1 MPRARRRKADDP
13 IEEPSKAWLDSYA
26 DAMTL
31 LLAFF
36 ILLYASSLIDEDKF
50 IDFKVGV
57 AEALGNPSPVI
68 DGGTGI
74 LDRGNGIASMV
85 SAPPAVESTADGDD
99 DKNNP
104 NDTDVESDEAEE
116 FLATTDEITP
126 ENAEDLVEELQRR
139 IDEVGATDFVEIV
152 NDPKG
157 VIIRFDSQVLFRSG
171 EAKILPDGVIV
182 LQAVSDA
189 LRSID
194 NLLVVEGHTDSV
206 PTSGTRWP
214 TNWELSTTR
223 ATTVLRFLTD
233 LETVPPARIS
243 AAGYAD
249 TRPRAS
255 NETAEGRAE
264 NRRVELVVVVAPYNE
279 QVAGLDDVRGG
290 PRPRP
295 SEARIDDPVG
305 IESDPV
311 DILDLSPEPVDPAG

>member
-1 MPRARRRKADDP
+1 MPRARKRRSDDG

-36 ILLYASSLIDEDKF
+36 ILLYASSIIDEDKF

-57 AEALGNPSPVI
+57 ADALGNPSPVI
-68 DGGTGI
+68 DGGTGV
-74 LDRGNGIASMV
+74 LDAGNGIASLV
-85 SAPPAVESTADGDD
+85 VAPPSVEATTDAEHDGSENAD
-99 DKNNP
+99 NATE
-104 NDTDVESDEAEE
+104 TDELEE
-116 FLATTDEITP
+116 FLASVDEITP
-126 ENAEDLVEELQRR
+126 ENAEQLVEELQRR

-157 VIIRFDSQVLFRSG
+157 VIIRFDNQVLFRSG

-194 NLLVVEGHTDSV
+194 NLLVVEGHTDNV
-206 PTSGTRWP
+206 PTDGSRWP
-214 TNWELSTTR
+214 TNWELSTGR

-233 LETVPPARIS
+233 LEAVPPVRIS

-249 TRPRAS
+249 TRPRAT
-255 NETAEGRAE
+255 NATPEGRAQ
-264 NRRVELVVVVAPYNE
+264 NRRVEVVVVIAPFNE
-279 QVAGLDDVRGG
+279 QLAGVEDVAPDPATADAD
-290 PRPRP
+290 RPP
-295 SEARIDDPVG
+295 PVVAAP
-305 IESDPV
+305 DPV

>member
-1 MPRARRRKADDP
+1 MPRARRRRSDDP

-36 ILLYASSLIDEDKF
+36 ILLYASSIIDEDKF

-57 AEALGNPSPVI
+57 AEALGNPSPVL
-68 DGGTGI
+68 DGGGGI
-74 LDRGNGIASMV
+74 LDAGNGIASMV
-85 SAPPAVESTADGDD
+85 SAQPAVEGTTDAEHDGTSNVD
-99 DKNNP
+99 NAVE
-104 NDTDVESDEAEE
+104 TDELEE
-116 FLATTDEITP
+116 FLANVEEVTP
-126 ENAEDLVEELQRR
+126 ENAEQLVEVLQRR

-152 NDPKG
+152 NDPRG

-171 EAKILPDGVIV
+171 ENTILPDGVIV
-182 LQAVSDA
+182 LQAVSEA

-194 NLLVVEGHTDSV
+194 NLLVVEGHTDNV
-206 PTSGTRWP
+206 PTDGSRWP
-214 TNWELSTTR
+214 TNWELSTGR

-233 LETVPPARIS
+233 LEAVPPVRIS

-249 TRPRAS
+249 TRPRAT
-255 NETAEGRAE
+255 NRTPEGRAE

-279 QVAGLDDVRGG
+279 QLTDLEDVPSG
-290 PRPRP
+290 PRSDDTVTEPRVEP
-295 SEARIDDPVG
+295 
-305 IESDPV
+305 DPV

>member
-1 MPRARRRKADDP
+1 
-13 IEEPSKAWLDSYA
+13 
-26 DAMTL
+26 MTL

-85 SAPPAVESTADGDD
+85 SAPPAVEANADGDD
-99 DKNNP
+99 DRNNP
-104 NDTDVESDEAEE
+104 ADIETETDAAQE
-116 FLATTDEITP
+116 FLATVDEVTP
-126 ENAEDLVEELQRR
+126 DNAEELVDVLQGR
-139 IDEVGATDFVEIV
+139 IDQVGAADFVEIV

-182 LQAVSDA
+182 LQAVAEA

-206 PTSGTRWP
+206 PTDGTRWP

-233 LETVPPARIS
+233 LEAVPPVRIS

-249 TRPRAS
+249 TRPRAT
-255 NETAEGRAE
+255 NDTPEGRAE
-264 NRRVELVVVVAPYNE
+264 NRRVELVVVVSPYNE
-279 QVAGLDDVRGG
+279 QVTGVDDV
-290 PRPRP
+290 PARPRP
-295 SEARIDDPVG
+295 GDATITDPVG
-305 IESDPV
+305 HPV
-311 DILDLSPEPVDPAG
+311 GPGRHLGLEPRTG

>member
-1 MPRARRRKADDP
+1 MPKARSRKADEP

-50 IDFKVGV
+50 IEFKVGV
-57 AEALGNPSPVI
+57 ADALGNPSPVI
-68 DGGTGI
+68 DGGTGV
-74 LDRGNGIASMV
+74 LDAGNGIASMV
-85 SAPPAVESTADGDD
+85 TAPPSLEATTDGSEDKTENAD
-99 DKNNP
+99 NAAE
-104 NDTDVESDEAEE
+104 TDELEE
-116 FLATTDEITP
+116 FLANVDEVTP
-126 ENAEDLVEELQRR
+126 ENAEQLVEELQRR

-152 NDPKG
+152 NDPRG

-182 LQAVSDA
+182 LQAVSEA

-194 NLLVVEGHTDSV
+194 NLLVVEGHTDDV
-206 PTSGTRWP
+206 PTDGTRWP
-214 TNWELSTTR
+214 TNWELSATR

-233 LETVPPARIS
+233 LESVPPVRIS

-249 TRPRAS
+249 TRPRA
-255 NETAEGRAE
+255 NNRTPEGRAE

-279 QVAGLDDVRGG
+279 QLTDVEDVPAASAADSAIPD
-290 PRPRP
+290 PRVEP
-295 SEARIDDPVG
+295 
-305 IESDPV
+305 DPV